1 MLHSVLTAA
10 ANSQTTKQV
19 KNLLSSIVKGKTT
32 AIDRQLVDNSIR
44 YGTNPSDAPTFFEV
58 LFEEIDV
65 NASHQYAI
73 LKLLFL
79 LQTIVNQ
86 KNNQINSLL
95 RKYLPDIQTITMLTF
110 EDKKSVLRRQI
121 HNTAEDIYQSLAFGK
136 QLDQETVNLA
146 TQMTFIKPVAEDP
159 TLLVNKP
166 NKPPQKQTQNQPAF
180 ATTAIGGLNWI
191 DNSDDEENAKPQ
203 NDQNKDIQG
212 QNLKKKEEEDENDL
226 GPDPFEDFVG
236 YDPFESLVVPE
247 NFSTK
252 FIHNVQSNPPTALA
266 FF

>member
-1 MLHSVLTAA
+1 MLHSVLNAA
-10 ANSQTTKQV
+10 TSSQTAKQV

-32 AIDRQLVDNSIR
+32 AIDRQLVDSSIR

-65 NASHQYAI
+65 NASHQYAMS
-73 LKLLFL
+73 KLLFL

-86 KNNQINSLL
+86 KNFTINNLL

-121 HNTAEDIYQSLAFGK
+121 HSTAEDTYQSLAFGK
-136 QLDQETVNLA
+136 QLDQETVNMA
-146 TQMTFIKPVAEDP
+146 TQMTFVKPIAEDP
-159 TLLVNKP
+159 ILLVNQQSKIAKKTP
-166 NKPPQKQTQNQPAF
+166 QNQPSL

-191 DNSDDEENAKPQ
+191 DNSDDEENQQPK
-203 NDQNKDIQG
+203 NDNSTAQVENKKISDD
-212 QNLKKKEEEDENDL
+212 EDDDSP

-236 YDPFESLVVPE
+236 YDPFDALVVPD

-252 FIHNVQSNPPTALA
+252 FNHSAQSSPQIFLSAI
-266 FF
+266 